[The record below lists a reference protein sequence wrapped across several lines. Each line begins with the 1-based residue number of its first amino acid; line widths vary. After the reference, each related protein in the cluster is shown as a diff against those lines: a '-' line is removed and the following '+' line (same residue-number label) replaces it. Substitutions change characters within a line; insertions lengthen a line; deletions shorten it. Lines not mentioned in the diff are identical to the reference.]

1 MAFAAVHVK
10 LKILLCGTLCDFV
23 HHLLSFVHTL
33 SALLRDKFVNYL
45 IRELE
50 NFIALKMDMHHGS
63 VRRLYA
69 SFEASPL
76 KSMELS
82 GHNDGN
88 LDKRINGHPTSEAYV
103 QSTNGIE
110 TKFVNEVNDR
120 PLKSNIVQP
129 IAVIGMALRFPQDAT
144 SPEKFW
150 EMLMDGRSAR
160 TEVPKERYNVDSY
173 YRSDSSLPETVIIS
187 RSNWLKFLIPRQADG
202 HPR

>member
-1 MAFAAVHVK
+1 MIPFV
-10 LKILLCGTLCDFV
+10 ILFIICSRLYFV
-23 HHLLSFVHTL
+23 CLAS
-33 SALLRDKFVNYL
+33 RQFVNYL

-63 VRRLYA
+63 LRRLYP

-76 KSMELS
+76 KSIVLS

-88 LDKRINGHPTSEAYV
+88 PDKRIKGHPTSEACV

-110 TKFVNEVNDR
+110 TKFVNEANDR

-160 TEVPKERYNVDSY
+160 TEVPKQRYNVDSY

-187 RSNWLKFLIPRQADG
+187 RSNRLKFLIPRQADG
-202 HPR
+202 HPH

>member
-1 MAFAAVHVK
+1 
-10 LKILLCGTLCDFV
+10 
-23 HHLLSFVHTL
+23 
-33 SALLRDKFVNYL
+33 
-45 IRELE
+45 
-50 NFIALKMDMHHGS
+50 MDMHHGS

-110 TKFVNEVNDR
+110 TKFVNEVSDR

-187 RSNWLKFLIPRQADG
+187 RSNRLKFLIPRQADG